1 MAEVPGGGSKGGLSC
16 DDCTTDHR
24 LNLGY
29 LRSLLAD
36 TVSRIEFRALDMD
49 GNVFWSSWMAH
60 TTNLKC
66 GLEHVQ
72 RSCHV
77 DGGRAGAETMA
88 KLVDYLAQI
97 PSMLNY
103 LNNTR

>member
-1 MAEVPGGGSKGGLSC
+1 
-16 DDCTTDHR
+16 
-24 LNLGY
+24 
-29 LRSLLAD
+29 
-36 TVSRIEFRALDMD
+36 MD

-77 DGGRAGAETMA
+77 DGGQPNSEPVP
-88 KLVDYLAQI
+88 KLWQNLY
-97 PSMLNY
+97 
-103 LNNTR
+103 